1 MFSTEESYQLLRL
14 DVDDF
19 FVLFYVQRIKEAC
32 MGIKPLVYDLQEK
45 GKTKYCAKE
54 TVVTT
59 ET

>member
-1 MFSTEESYQLLRL
+1 L

-45 GKTKYCAKE
+45 GKKKYCAKE